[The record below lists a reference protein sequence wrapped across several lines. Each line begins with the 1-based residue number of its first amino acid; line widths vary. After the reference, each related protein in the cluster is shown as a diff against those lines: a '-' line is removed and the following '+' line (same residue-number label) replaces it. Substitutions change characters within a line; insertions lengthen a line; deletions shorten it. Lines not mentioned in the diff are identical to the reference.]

1 MVYEKRHPQEWT
13 LSYEVVEGS
22 SPLRKSFK
30 SSWEEPDG
38 TVFKVMGRYAS
49 LDLADKRKRELEEA
63 NMAWGV
69 LEVETEE
76 GIRGLRVEHVSRDFP
91 KGKRIRRPDGLYR
104 LEKTCRTEEEALAA
118 REKLIAKAE
127 KKGRP
132 LAALESKDRKRR
144 RGNPDD
150 APDRGYEEPLEGVP
164 EGEESVPAGEK

>member
-13 LSYEVVEGS
+13 LSYEVMEGS

-63 NMAWGV
+63 NMAWGI

-76 GIRGLRVEHVSRDFP
+76 GVRGLRVERISRDFP
-91 KGKRIRRPDGLYR
+91 KGRKIRRPDGLYR
-104 LEKTCRTEEEALAA
+104 LEKTCKTEEEALEA
-118 REKLIAKAE
+118 RGKLIAKAE
-127 KKGRP
+127 KKGKP
-132 LAALESKDRKRR
+132 LAALESRDRRRKR
-144 RGNPDD
+144 GSDQ
-150 APDRGYEEPLEGVP
+150 APGREYEEEP
-164 EGEESVPAGEK
+164 VPAGEK